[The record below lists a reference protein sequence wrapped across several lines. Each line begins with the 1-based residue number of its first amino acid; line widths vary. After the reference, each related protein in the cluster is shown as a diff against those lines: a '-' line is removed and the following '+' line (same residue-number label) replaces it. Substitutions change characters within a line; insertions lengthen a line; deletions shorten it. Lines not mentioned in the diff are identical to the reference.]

1 MQEYGKNLDSPYIY
15 FMDIAFHFI
24 HDEYVEIIT
33 CKHQLNGIRIAL
45 KYNQKRGIT
54 KVRFVLIF

>member
-33 CKHQLNGIRIAL
+33 CKHQLNGI
-45 KYNQKRGIT
+45 
-54 KVRFVLIF
+54 